1 MDLARSCTSGLPTY
15 MYSQCKESFLPCC
28 LSLSLCT
35 CDLSSSR
42 KKKEVKQRKKKFS
55 VGEHEKKHTT
65 NHKRTFELNETE
77 LLVST
82 AAQSRYLLG
91 RYVVNIKPKP
101 FLLSFFPRNVQC
113 RKKEQK
119 EIISSG
125 FFYSYCNFLT
135 APPPL

>member
-1 MDLARSCTSGLPTY
+1 M
-15 MYSQCKESFLPCC
+15 KE
-28 LSLSLCT
+28 
-35 CDLSSSR
+35 
-42 KKKEVKQRKKKFS
+42 EFS

-101 FLLSFFPRNVQC
+101 FLPSFFSR
-113 RKKEQK
+113 
-119 EIISSG
+119 IISSV
-125 FFYSYCNFLT
+125 FLFVLQFSHCT
-135 APPPL
+135 ATPLRASLWTPVLPTLK

>member
-1 MDLARSCTSGLPTY
+1 M
-15 MYSQCKESFLPCC
+15 KE
-28 LSLSLCT
+28 
-35 CDLSSSR
+35 
-42 KKKEVKQRKKKFS
+42 EFS
-55 VGEHEKKHTT
+55 VGEHEKKHTI

-101 FLLSFFPRNVQC
+101 QC
-113 RKKEQK
+113 RKREK
-119 EIISSG
+119 EIISSV

>member
-1 MDLARSCTSGLPTY
+1 M
-15 MYSQCKESFLPCC
+15 KE
-28 LSLSLCT
+28 
-35 CDLSSSR
+35 
-42 KKKEVKQRKKKFS
+42 EFS

-113 RKKEQK
+113 RKRTKRNHFVC
-119 EIISSG
+119 IFIR
-125 FFYSYCNFLT
+125 T
-135 APPPL
+135 AIFSLHRHPF